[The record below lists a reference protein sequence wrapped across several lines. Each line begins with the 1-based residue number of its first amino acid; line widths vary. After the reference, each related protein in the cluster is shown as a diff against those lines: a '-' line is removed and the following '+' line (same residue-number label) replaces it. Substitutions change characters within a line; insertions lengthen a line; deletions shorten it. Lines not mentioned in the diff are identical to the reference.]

1 MYYIKHKFTNNVYHA
16 LFEIGTF
23 LEQMNNEINYIYIQN
38 IDKESIPYQ
47 LFKLIKSIEL
57 LETKPEEY
65 TLLDFIDYSTN
76 PTKLYKILRN
86 TFTYLLEETIDR
98 TKKYYI
104 SRKYNSIVETH
115 KNISARHIVNE
126 DEFYNKCLKDLGF
139 SFILMEELSVLE
151 QIQLFTNA
159 YCIISPHGAA
169 LTLSLFSNKDTKII
183 EILPIVNDK
192 YHFKNICE
200 YLEIPYKLYSN
211 VKVLDNYLNMEINID
226 EFKEYIDI

>member
-23 LEQMNNEINYIYIQN
+23 LEQMNNKINYIYIEH

-76 PTKLYKILRN
+76 PTKLYILLRN
-86 TFTYLLEETIDR
+86 TFSYLLEETIDR

-104 SRKYNSIVETH
+104 SRKYNSNVENH
-115 KNISARHIVNE
+115 KNISTRHIINE
-126 DEFYNKCLKDLGF
+126 DDFYNKSLKYLGF
-139 SFILMEELSVLE
+139 SFIVMEELSILE

-159 YCIISPHGAA
+159 SYIISPHGAA
-169 LTLSLFSNKDTKII
+169 LTLSLFTNKDTQII

-192 YHFKNICE
+192 YHFKNICQF
-200 YLEIPYKLYSN
+200 LDIPYKLYSN

-226 EFKEYIDI
+226 EFKFFIL